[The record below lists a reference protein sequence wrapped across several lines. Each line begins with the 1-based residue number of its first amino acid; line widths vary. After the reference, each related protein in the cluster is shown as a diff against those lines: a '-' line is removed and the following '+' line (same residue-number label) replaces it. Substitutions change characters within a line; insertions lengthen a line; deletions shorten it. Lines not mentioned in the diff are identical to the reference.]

1 MFSNI
6 QFYIFAER
14 RIVPYGLLE
23 GVRQNA
29 LFYDDKTSGKKK
41 NQSENTKNCFTMK
54 SRKCPLQVESMKSSE
69 NDLTKV
75 IENIQ
80 FRKVSSAFLL
90 KLDED
95 IKNIISSKNT
105 EQNTELQRN

>member
-1 MFSNI
+1 MS
-6 QFYIFAER
+6 
-14 RIVPYGLLE
+14 
-23 GVRQNA
+23 
-29 LFYDDKTSGKKK
+29 TSG
-41 NQSENTKNCFTMK
+41 
-54 SRKCPLQVESMKSSE
+54 RKYE